1 MKNRVTEVSAPLM
14 LCANTAADL
23 MTPDPLSI
31 RADATVR
38 EAVAF
43 LTDKGFSAAPV
54 IDKAG
59 RPVGVLSRADIIV
72 YDREK
77 VEYLEPVPEYYEKG
91 TLVTPAGESLADGF
105 EVEKADRVQVRDI
118 MTPAVFSVTPQTSV
132 RKVVADMLDLKVHRL
147 FVVGSDGILIGVI
160 SALDVL
166 HHLRAEEPL
175 EPLPVPA
182 SRKGLEVTHAS

>member
-1 MKNRVTEVSAPLM
+1 MNTRTTEASGRLTLVTE
-14 LCANTAADL
+14 TAAAL

-31 RADATVR
+31 RADASVH
-38 EAVAF
+38 EAVSF

-54 IDKAG
+54 IDRAG

-91 TLVTPAGESLADGF
+91 TLVAPTGESLQTGF
-105 EVEKADRVQVRDI
+105 QVEKADSVQVRDL
-118 MTPAVFSVTPQTSV
+118 MTPVVFSVSPETPA
-132 RKVVADMLDLKVHRL
+132 RNVVENMLALKVHRL
-147 FVVGSDGILIGVI
+147 FVVARDGTLIGVI

-166 HHLRAEEPL
+166 KHLHVEPT
-175 EPLPVPA
+175 ERESEA
-182 SRKGLEVTHAS
+182 YGEG